1 MPRLWIVQSTHRILI
16 VTSWAPP
23 MVGGPR
29 NFYHLVSE
37 FPPESYAILTRN
49 GLVPSAGADHV
60 GRLVAPAS
68 ESPTG
73 TAGVAGQLL
82 RVLRVATPVPT
93 LVTIAAMVRRG
104 VAVVRRGGI
113 TRILGVSDNG
123 PALIAAH
130 QISRRTGVPYALYLY
145 DLYRGNH
152 LAPFDRLLANFTEH
166 TLLRGAKP
174 VIVTNEATESCY
186 RTRYAHLD
194 LAVVYN
200 SVRGSDYASYRTPY
214 RPAPPYA
221 IVFTGHVYWA
231 QRQSVLNMVRA
242 MEELEDLPVHLD
254 LYTPR
259 PNRKLAA
266 AVRATPR
273 VRVLSAPAASMPA
286 VQSRATLLFLPL
298 AWNTPSRQII
308 ATASPGKL
316 TDYLAAG
323 RPLLIHAPAYA
334 FVTQYARRHD
344 LGVVVDVN
352 DHRALAH
359 AVRRY
364 LQDPTVGERFAQNA
378 ARLFAA
384 GYEAKANATRLW
396 SLLSH

>member
-1 MPRLWIVQSTHRILI
+1 
-16 VTSWAPP
+16 
-23 MVGGPR
+23 
-29 NFYHLVSE
+29 
-37 FPPESYAILTRN
+37 
-49 GLVPSAGADHV
+49 VPSSGPGHV
-60 GRLVAPAS
+60 DRLVEPAR
-68 ESPTG
+68 ESATSA
-73 TAGVAGQLL
+73 AGVAGQLL

-93 LVTIAAMVRRG
+93 LATIAAMVRRG

-130 QISRRTGVPYALYLY
+130 EISRRTGVPYALYLY
-145 DLYRGNH
+145 DLYRDNH
-152 LAPFDRLLANFTEH
+152 LAPFDRLLAHLTEG
-166 TLLRGAKP
+166 TLLRGARP
-174 VIVTNEATESCY
+174 VIVTNEATESYY
-186 RTRYAHLD
+186 RARYAHLD
-194 LAVVYN
+194 LAVVRN
-200 SVRGSDYASYRTPY
+200 SVRESDYATHRTPY

-231 QRQSVLNMVRA
+231 QRQSVMNMIKA
-242 MEELEDLPVHLD
+242 MAELRDLPVHLD

-259 PNRKLAA
+259 PDRKLAA
-266 AVRATPR
+266 AVRAALR
-273 VRVLSAPAASMPA
+273 VRVLSAPAAHMPA

-298 AWNTPSRQII
+298 AWNTPSPQII

-334 FVTQYARRHD
+334 FVTQYARRHE

-364 LQDPTVGERFAQNA
+364 LEAPAVGERFAANA
-378 ARLFAA
+378 TRLFAA
-384 GYEAKANATRLW
+384 GYEATANATRLW